1 MHEFLRALYAE
12 LAKAIGLSSLPADE
26 AGAVQL
32 TIGEDVSVV
41 LFPESDV
48 TLTIVAPVMA
58 LPAQVDYGRALWLLR
73 RNHYDSDIA
82 PFRVSCD
89 ADGVLT
95 LWGRLPTSGLTGLQ
109 LAETVDAIA
118 TQITA
123 IREEV
128 AVAGAAA

>member
-1 MHEFLRALYAE
+1 MHETLRALYAE
-12 LAKAIGLSSLPADE
+12 LAKAIGVSSLPADE

-32 TIGEDVSVV
+32 TIGDDVSVV

-89 ADGVLT
+89 ADGLLV

-109 LAETVDAIA
+109 LAETIDAIA
-118 TQITA
+118 TQINT

-128 AVAGAAA
+128 TVAGAAA

>member
-1 MHEFLRALYAE
+1 MHESLRALYAE